1 MATGPNI
8 SYAVSN
14 VAKSSANPTTRH
26 WIVVKRIMRYLKGM
40 SDLDISL
47 SPRRIV
53 NVYDCLMQT
62 GEVNLMTE
70 SPHLEVF
77 QISGGAIS
85 WRSKKQT
92 IVALST
98 AKAEHVA
105 LVSTVQ
111 DTLWLTHLLTD
122 LNAAP
127 SIPMV
132 IYEDNQSTTAMT
144 RSPEPTV
151 S

>member
-1 MATGPNI
+1 M
-8 SYAVSN
+8 
-14 VAKSSANPTTRH
+14 
-26 WIVVKRIMRYLKGM
+26 
-40 SDLDISL
+40 
-47 SPRRIV
+47 